1 MNLPDV
7 GGEPTKRA
15 VSAVHASTRCF
26 HSNTCSI
33 SPQFNALDD
42 SFQHNVAGAL
52 DVDFSEYLD
61 AREVRGA
68 SRAEGGAGQR
78 TMPIMQCTRS
88 SPQTDRIRN
97 TGILF
102 ECNMVENTPLKA
114 AAQRGGR
121 ALRRQAAGGKG
132 RCATQRAPE
141 RACALCATHY

>member
-52 DVDFSEYLD
+52 DVRRDTCFTSTLSTSS
-61 AREVRGA
+61 ATTQ
-68 SRAEGGAGQR
+68 SR
-78 TMPIMQCTRS
+78 
-88 SPQTDRIRN
+88 
-97 TGILF
+97 
-102 ECNMVENTPLKA
+102 
-114 AAQRGGR
+114 
-121 ALRRQAAGGKG
+121 LRHR
-132 RCATQRAPE
+132 
-141 RACALCATHY
+141 